1 MSAAKK
7 PEERRRE
14 PFFRELSIGGS
25 IDAEKRTV
33 ELSFSSDMPYKRF
46 DWWENRYY
54 EEVLSHE
61 PGAVDLQ
68 RLTEIGVVLV
78 NHDSRKLPVGAV
90 EKAWLD
96 GNKGRALVRF
106 DDDADSDAVFQKVQ
120 KGIMRGVSVG
130 YFVHEWQITEPTDGR
145 LARETATKWEPL
157 EISIVS
163 VPADSSVGVGRS
175 LDTQNDEGGTQMA
188 VKEEKVMVEEAPNL
202 DQVRSE
208 GSRAERERVKEI
220 MEACRRFDL
229 DPTPYID
236 GGQTVEEVRGA
247 ILDSLAQKQAA
258 TKVGTAHVET
268 DERDK
273 FRSAVIDGVARRCGL
288 KSEADER
295 NDFAGMPFMM
305 IADRCLAR
313 VGDTRRGDPKVWLS
327 RAMSTS
333 DFPYICGAI
342 ANKAMLEGWND
353 TPETW
358 SVWCGVG
365 SVPDFKIQT
374 LIGVGAFG
382 VLPPLKEGEEYKFT
396 ERAEAYETVKI
407 GTFGQMFALTRQT
420 IINDDIS
427 VFGDVMKELGAAA
440 KRTVA
445 VLPYELLT
453 ANPKLA
459 DGKELFHT
467 AGHKNTGTA
476 GVISVDSLD
485 EGELKMSQHKDIG
498 GKKRLGI
505 SPKFLLAPMALKG
518 HIRQFFATQQ
528 IGGVANQ
535 PNLYNSWF
543 QGGGLTSV
551 FDHTLD
557 DGDDGAWYLAADK
570 GKTIK
575 IYFLNGVQTP
585 YLESRD
591 GWTTDGVE
599 WKVRIDAAAAAVDYR
614 GLFRNAGPQG

>member
-1 MSAAKK
+1 
-7 PEERRRE
+7 
-14 PFFRELSIGGS
+14 
-25 IDAEKRTV
+25 
-33 ELSFSSDMPYKRF
+33 
-46 DWWENRYY
+46 
-54 EEVLSHE
+54 
-61 PGAVDLQ
+61 
-68 RLTEIGVVLV
+68 
-78 NHDSRKLPVGAV
+78 
-90 EKAWLD
+90 
-96 GNKGRALVRF
+96 
-106 DDDADSDAVFQKVQ
+106 
-120 KGIMRGVSVG
+120 
-130 YFVHEWQITEPTDGR
+130 
-145 LARETATKWEPL
+145 
-157 EISIVS
+157 
-163 VPADSSVGVGRS
+163 
-175 LDTQNDEGGTQMA
+175 MA